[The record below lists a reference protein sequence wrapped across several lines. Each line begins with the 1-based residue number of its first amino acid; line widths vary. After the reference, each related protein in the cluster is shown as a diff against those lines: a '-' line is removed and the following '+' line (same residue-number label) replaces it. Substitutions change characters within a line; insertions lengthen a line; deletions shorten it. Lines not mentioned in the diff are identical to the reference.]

1 MCKKFKIFI
10 LVLSIVIFIITIHSL
25 TTFIFIPNM
34 QKEKVIKS
42 FTEESDKFE
51 NVHNY
56 IVKTNPFLQ
65 CRKNQDGK
73 VEIYFYK
80 YSKTTGEPEKEE
92 TQIEDK
98 LVLENINYILYNL
111 DFEYIQNIEC
121 HTYFVFRDEKGHLQS
136 IDYRTDDIT
145 KFKHWN
151 WNYIK
156 LNGNWY
162 YCSIWKYFNKNE
174 DVPELIYLI
183 SIVFHIIR
191 GY

>member
-1 MCKKFKIFI
+1 
-10 LVLSIVIFIITIHSL
+10 
-25 TTFIFIPNM
+25 M

-56 IVKTNPFLQ
+56 IVKTNPSLQ

-73 VEIYFYK
+73 VEIYSYK
-80 YSKTTGEPEKEE
+80 FTKITGEPRKEE
-92 TQIEDK
+92 MQIEDK

-111 DFEYIQNIEC
+111 DFEYIQNIGSN
-121 HTYFVFRDEKGHLQS
+121 TYFVFRDVKGHLQS
-136 IDYRTDDIT
+136 IDYRTYDIT
-145 KFKHWN
+145 RFKQWN
-151 WNYIK
+151 WNFIK
-156 LNGNWY
+156 LKNNWY
-162 YCSIWKYFNKNE
+162 YSSIWKYFDKNE